1 MPPLAA
7 LRDAHARV
15 LRALEA
21 LRDGDRGFADHVL
34 DDLAHDL
41 WTVIEA
47 GERETK

>member
-21 LRDGDRGFADHVL
+21 LRDGDRGFAETVL
-34 DDLAHDL
+34 DDLSDDL
-41 WTVIEA
+41 WRII
-47 GERETK
+47 EREERR